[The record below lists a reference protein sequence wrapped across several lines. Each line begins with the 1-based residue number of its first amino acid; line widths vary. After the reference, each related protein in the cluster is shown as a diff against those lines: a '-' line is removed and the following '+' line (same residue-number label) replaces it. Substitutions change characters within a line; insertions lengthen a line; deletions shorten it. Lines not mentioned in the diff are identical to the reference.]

1 MNVLILD
8 MQEIKSSSKLLRVF
22 YSDVGKVKAKQI
34 NLRNKSDKWQTRKA
48 TLPILVVCWGV
59 LRRASQDRSKV
70 LLKTRRV
77 KAGSSRKQPFKWE
90 EREKRIEINLSACQ
104 ATAWNFERPPPKKK
118 NKIEI
123 LSIYERETCEH
134 IRRCGQNYKL
144 DKNTNWTKLQV
155 GQHYKL
161 DKIGQ

>member
-1 MNVLILD
+1 M
-8 MQEIKSSSKLLRVF
+8 
-22 YSDVGKVKAKQI
+22 GKEK
-34 NLRNKSDKWQTRKA
+34 
-48 TLPILVVCWGV
+48 
-59 LRRASQDRSKV
+59 
-70 LLKTRRV
+70 
-77 KAGSSRKQPFKWE
+77 
-90 EREKRIEINLSACQ
+90 KRIKINLSACQ